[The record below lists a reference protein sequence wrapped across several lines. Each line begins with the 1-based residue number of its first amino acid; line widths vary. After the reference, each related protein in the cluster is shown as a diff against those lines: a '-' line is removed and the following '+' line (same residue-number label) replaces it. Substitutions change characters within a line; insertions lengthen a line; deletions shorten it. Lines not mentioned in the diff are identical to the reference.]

1 MEKKKPNPYARWKL
15 VGEFLKLFFVSTRI
29 ENVPAPLN
37 MVLVGPPGDGKTQM
51 LLRAKALSH
60 VKVLSDATYN
70 GLLRF
75 TSAVEQGF
83 FSTLVIP
90 DLGTMVG
97 RRNEVAKQSIS
108 MLARL
113 GAEGVFEIAVGKRI
127 KDYHGATASILTAIT
142 FDDLTWNWITLN
154 QNAFL
159 SRVFLIEFDLT
170 MNEINAMMRRKNKG
184 DLSLLSD
191 FRFPRLNRDTSF
203 LPMREIKMAEKF
215 ASKGLRWWIDLSRN
229 RPDRVHGFRTADAFQ
244 TMLKCSAYL
253 KRRHRVDLT
262 DVAYVER
269 FRPLW
274 ENQFRYRD
282 EE

>member
-1 MEKKKPNPYARWKL
+1 MKKKPDPYARWQL
-15 VGEFLKLFFVSTRI
+15 VGEFLRLAFVSSRI

-37 MVLVGPPGDGKTQM
+37 LLLVGPPGDGKTQM
-51 LLRAKALSH
+51 LLRAQHLSH

-75 TSAVEQGF
+75 CSAVDQGF
-83 FSTLVIP
+83 FSALLIP
-90 DLGTMVG
+90 DLGTIVG
-97 RRNEVAKQSIS
+97 RRTEVGKQSIA

-113 GAEGVFEIAVGKRI
+113 GAEGVFEVAVGKRI
-127 KDYHGATASILTAIT
+127 KDYHGATASIISAIT
-142 FDDLTWNWITLN
+142 FDDLGMNWTVLN

-170 MNEINAMMRRKNKG
+170 IPEMRAMMKRKNRG
-184 DLSLLSD
+184 DLTLLSD
-191 FRFPRLNRDTSF
+191 FRFPRLNRDLKF
-203 LPMREIKMAEKF
+203 LPSREIKMALKY
-215 ASKGLRWWIDLSRN
+215 ADKAMRWWTEMHRE

-253 KRRHRVDLT
+253 KRRTRVDEH
-262 DVAYVER
+262 DVEYVER

-274 ENQFRYRD
+274 ENQFRHRD

>member
-1 MEKKKPNPYARWKL
+1 MRAPDPYARWQL
-15 VGEFLKLFFVSTRI
+15 VGEFIRLVFVSSRI
-29 ENVPAPLN
+29 ENAPAPLN
-37 MVLVGPPGDGKTQM
+37 CLLVGPPGDGKTQM
-51 LLRAKALSH
+51 ILRAQRLSH

-75 TSAVEQGF
+75 CSAVDQGF

-90 DLGTMVG
+90 DLGTLVG
-97 RRNEVAKQSIS
+97 RRNEVARQSIS

-127 KDYHGATASILTAIT
+127 KDYHGATASILSAIT
-142 FDDLTWNWITLN
+142 FDDLTFNWTTLN

-170 MNEINAMMRRKNKG
+170 IPEIRAMMKRKNRG
-184 DLSLLSD
+184 DLALLND
-191 FRFPRLNRDTSF
+191 FRFPKLNRDIKF
-203 LPMREIKMAEKF
+203 LPNREIKMALKY
-215 ASKGLRWWIDLSRN
+215 ADKAMRWWVEMQRD

-253 KRRHRVDLT
+253 KRRTRVDER
-262 DVAYVER
+262 DVKYVER
-269 FRPLW
+269 FRILW
-274 ENQFRYRD
+274 ENQFRHRD